1 MFFIPLRDPYL
12 HPVLFLLWLN
22 ILHFLGCESIGDE
35 FFRTKKNLK
44 KNRQEFSKFDESIKP
59 QVYKSQ
65 AHTQNLKKK
74 LPIPSYIRIKVLKA
88 SDKEKDFKAARG
100 KIKIHYAQR
109 NKNKDDSRFLLRN
122 NSCEKTVEKYF

>member
-44 KNRQEFSKFDESIKP
+44 KNGQEFQIWWK
-59 QVYKSQ
+59 YKTTSLQ
-65 AHTQNLKKK
+65 IPSTHTKLKKK

>member
-1 MFFIPLRDPYL
+1 M
-12 HPVLFLLWLN
+12 
-22 ILHFLGCESIGDE
+22 
-35 FFRTKKNLK
+35 K